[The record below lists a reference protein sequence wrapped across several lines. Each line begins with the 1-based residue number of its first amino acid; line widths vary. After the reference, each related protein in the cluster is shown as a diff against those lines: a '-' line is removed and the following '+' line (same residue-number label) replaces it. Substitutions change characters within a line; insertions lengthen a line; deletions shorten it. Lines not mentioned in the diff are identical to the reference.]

1 MDKEFVY
8 SVKFPLIEIDVPQS
22 IKAIEGTSLETVTHQ
37 MVNLALTISGSHQ
50 ELLTFLVISSPSSA
64 VVLGLPWLKLHN
76 PRIDWVAFLFVSW
89 STYCHAYC
97 LCSAVPVS
105 HSKMSSVLPPDLSAV
120 PQKAS
125 SLPPH

>member
-1 MDKEFVY
+1 M
-8 SVKFPLIEIDVPQS
+8 
-22 IKAIEGTSLETVTHQ
+22 AIEGTSLETVTHQ
-37 MVNLALTISGSHQ
+37 MVNLAVTISGSHQ

-76 PRIDWVAFLFVSW
+76 PHIDWVAFLFVSW
-89 STYCHAYC
+89 SMYC
-97 LCSAVPVS
+97 LYSAVPVS
-105 HSKMSSVLPPDLSAV
+105 HSKMYLVLPPDLSAV